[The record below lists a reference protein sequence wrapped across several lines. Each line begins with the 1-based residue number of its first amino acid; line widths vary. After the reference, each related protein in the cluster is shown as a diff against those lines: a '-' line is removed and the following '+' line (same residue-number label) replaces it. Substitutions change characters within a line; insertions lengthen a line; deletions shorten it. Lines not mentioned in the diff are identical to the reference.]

1 MGFLATLGMTTTPS
15 VGKGFLAALGM
26 TTTPPVGKGFLAA
39 LGMTT
44 RRLVIEPVEMPPHFP
59 PLPYS
64 QIVRPFPP
72 QRGLPSIT
80 PQTNF

>member
-1 MGFLATLGMTTTPS
+1 M
-15 VGKGFLAALGM
+15 GFLAALGM
-26 TTTPPVGKGFLAA
+26 TTTPPVGKGFLAT

-44 RRLVIEPVEMPPHFP
+44 RRLVIEPVEMPPPHFP

-64 QIVRPFPP
+64 KIVLSFRA
-72 QRGLPSIT
+72 QRGIPFIT